1 MAYKQNSSREQVI
14 DALLE
19 RMTIEEKIG
28 QCMVIGFAGTMITP
42 KILDDIDRYRPA
54 GVRVTSG
61 NMRVKN
67 ALHDPYAGGEFGKN
81 IQRLPRGTMK
91 DLLPGIPPPQC
102 TNGEYC
108 QVLNRLKQQSING
121 GAAIPLHA
129 TMDMEGNMSCDHP
142 RGGIRLP
149 PHPMGIAQSGNPEM
163 ARRTAWVC
171 GRQLRPLGV
180 NWMHSPV
187 LGVNTNPNNPEIG
200 TRSYSEDPETVIRFA
215 LEALQGFKDANVVAT
230 GKHFP
235 GRGASSSDA
244 HHGLPVISLTHEEME
259 QHLRPFKACIDA
271 GLPSIMTAHTIYPG
285 LGDKENP
292 ATLSK
297 SIITDL
303 LKDKWGFQGT
313 VTTDAM
319 EMGGIL
325 QRGPLEVSVLEAL
338 QAGCDLI
345 LMRDEG
351 GSLDEIMPFLYRAA
365 ESGDLLEERLNDAV
379 RRTLRVKYEYGILEG
394 DNTADPEHAGDGIK
408 DPEVGRIVE
417 DVSRSALTLQCRDE
431 SSLLPL
437 SPDAKVLLVE
447 QANPLHAT
455 INSMACHPGI
465 FWEQMLKYSANVG
478 MVETS
483 MEFSETDQ
491 KRVRD
496 RLDQADVIVMTNWYF
511 RRISHAGNSF
521 IRELYKT
528 GKPVIV
534 VTNSPYPMTVS
545 PECKNVIVTYSV
557 APESLKAV
565 AEKIFS

>member
-1 MAYKQNSSREQVI
+1 MQEANTLSQEQVI
-14 DALLE
+14 DRLMD

-28 QCMVIGFAGTMITP
+28 QCMVIGFAGSMITP

-81 IQRLPRGTMK
+81 IQHLPRGTMK
-91 DLLPGIPPPQC
+91 DLLPGIAPPQC

-108 QVLNRLKQQSING
+108 DVLNRLKQQAIKD
-121 GAAIPLHA
+121 GAAVPVHT

-142 RGGIRLP
+142 RGGIRLVP
-149 PHPMGIAQSGNPEM
+149 DPMGVAQSDNPEM
-163 ARRTAWVC
+163 ARRTAWAR

-200 TRSYSEDPETVIRFA
+200 TRSYGEDPETVIRFA
-215 LEALQGFKDANVVAT
+215 LEALKGFKEANIVAT

-235 GRGASSSDA
+235 GRGASTSDA
-244 HHGLPVISLTHEEME
+244 HHGLPSISLTRKEMD
-259 QHLRPFKACIDA
+259 QHLHPFKACIDA
-271 GLPSIMTAHTIYPG
+271 GLPAIMTAHTIYPE
-285 LGDKENP
+285 LGDDENP

-297 SIITDL
+297 PIITDL

-319 EMGGIL
+319 EMGGVL
-325 QRGPLEVSVLEAL
+325 QRGPLEESVLEAL

-351 GSLDEIMPFLYRAA
+351 GSLDEIMPFLYRAV
-365 ESGDLLEERLNDAV
+365 ESGDLPEERLNDAV
-379 RRTLRVKYEYGILEG
+379 RRTLNIKYEYGILEG
-394 DNTADPEHAGDGIK
+394 DNTADPDHASDGIQ
-408 DPEVGRIVE
+408 DPEVGRTVE
-417 DVSRSALTLQCRDE
+417 EAAKTAITPQLQDE
-431 SSLLPL
+431 NSLLPL
-437 SPDAKVLLVE
+437 SPDTQVLLIE
-447 QANPLHAT
+447 QVNPLHAT
-455 INSMACHPGI
+455 INSMTCHPGI
-465 FWEQMLKYSANVG
+465 LWEQMLKYCSNVG

-496 RLDQADVIVMTNWYF
+496 RLDQADVIVVTNWYF
-511 RRISHAGNSF
+511 RRVSHAGNSF
-521 IRELYKT
+521 IRELHET

-545 PECKNVIVTYSV
+545 PDFNNVIVTYSV
-557 APESLKAV
+557 APESLNAV
-565 AEKIFS
+565 AEKIFC